1 MTRCPVVLELAYFV
15 QRRHV
20 QRQARLVMVSCHVQ
34 RQARLVMDDE
44 SFREQKMRI
53 RCVMRM
59 WVLARVP

>member
-1 MTRCPVVLELAYFV
+1 MELAYFV
-15 QRRHV
+15 QRR
-20 QRQARLVMVSCHVQ
+20 HVQ